1 MTIIISYKGVTSA
14 KQYFLIP
21 SELIGGTN
29 TRGNRAVLIVNGGKG
44 QLVVGYNC
52 KRDGTF

>member
-1 MTIIISYKGVTSA
+1 MTSA

-21 SELIGGTN
+21 SELMREKNQGEQGSTYSK
-29 TRGNRAVLIVNGGKG
+29 RVKG

-52 KRDGTF
+52 KREGKL

>member
-1 MTIIISYKGVTSA
+1 MTSA

-21 SELIGGTN
+21 SELMGGQN
-29 TRGNRAVLIVNGGKG
+29 EGGNRAVLIVNGGKG

-52 KRDGTF
+52 KREGKF